1 MELFRIAKRRYNR
14 LMIKAGF
21 PECTIGTEHSIG
33 TDNWNIRDMVAE
45 CDVKSILYTEDGNPK
60 CLLRH
65 SENVIERKQWVSEYS
80 GFRNFVK
87 NYEDYIEELQCE
99 SAHLSQYD

>member
-1 MELFRIAKRRYNR
+1 MELFRTAKRRYNR

-21 PECTIGTEHSIG
+21 PECTIGTDASVG

-45 CDVKSILYTEDGNPK
+45 CDVKSLLYTEEGNPK
-60 CLLRH
+60 YLLRR
-65 SENVIERKQWVSEYS
+65 SENIDERKQWTSEYS

-87 NYEDYIEELQCE
+87 NYEIYAEELQCDT
-99 SAHLSQYD
+99 AHLSQYD